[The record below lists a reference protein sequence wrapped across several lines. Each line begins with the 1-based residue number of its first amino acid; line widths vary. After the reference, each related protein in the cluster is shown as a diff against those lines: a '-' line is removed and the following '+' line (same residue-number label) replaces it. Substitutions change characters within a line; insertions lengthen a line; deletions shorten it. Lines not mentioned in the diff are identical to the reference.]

1 VEHVIRRTRNPGI
14 LTPALPDQ
22 LEHVVDT
29 RQDVV
34 HENDRIKRLAFTVSQ
49 FVKGHHG
56 SVSDLGQ
63 ILDTMVER
71 SSRPHRCPDDDP
83 HSDNPSERVKDLQQ
97 RLGLVVGTVLVD
109 GHKHVVVPQHPGR
122 PEHGRKEIR
131 NDVKRVVQVDGEKVL
146 VLLGD
151 EVPLLVFVPTGR
163 SEPIIKGP
171 LLHLTLLGVHGL
183 GRMSIRNSSMSSQPK
198 PTSAGRVGLV
208 TDQRLISLV
217 YLSGVQSLGIPRTF
231 LGVMRRERGDELEH
245 SITLCQV
252 SRESGQMISLDVQ
265 NALPSIPLRK
275 DSR

>member
-1 VEHVIRRTRNPGI
+1 
-14 LTPALPDQ
+14 
-22 LEHVVDT
+22 
-29 RQDVV
+29 
-34 HENDRIKRLAFTVSQ
+34 
-49 FVKGHHG
+49 
-56 SVSDLGQ
+56 
-63 ILDTMVER
+63 
-71 SSRPHRCPDDDP
+71 
-83 HSDNPSERVKDLQQ
+83 
-97 RLGLVVGTVLVD
+97 
-109 GHKHVVVPQHPGR
+109 VVPQHPGR